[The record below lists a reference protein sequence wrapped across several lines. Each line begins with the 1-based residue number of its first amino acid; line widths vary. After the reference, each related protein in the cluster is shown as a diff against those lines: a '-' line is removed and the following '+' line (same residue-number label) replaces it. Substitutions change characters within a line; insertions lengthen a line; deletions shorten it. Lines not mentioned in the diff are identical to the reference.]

1 MLSRSR
7 TQRLLTEVEISLCS
21 FRKFIQDSDDDDEV
35 GEADRPSQLLTKR
48 IKTQEEKV
56 RI

>member
-1 MLSRSR
+1 MLSCSR

-21 FRKFIQDSDDDDEV
+21 FRKFIQDSDDDDEA
-35 GEADRPSQLLTKR
+35 GEADRASQLLTKR

-56 RI
+56 RS